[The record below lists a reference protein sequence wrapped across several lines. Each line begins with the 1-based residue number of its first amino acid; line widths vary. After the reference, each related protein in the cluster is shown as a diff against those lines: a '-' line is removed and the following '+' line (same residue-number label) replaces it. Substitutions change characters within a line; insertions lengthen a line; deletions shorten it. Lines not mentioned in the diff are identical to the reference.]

1 MKGNINVT
9 LVLWEQTRQIEAR
22 EEVAP

>member
-9 LVLWEQTRQIEAR
+9 LVLWEQTRQIDAR
-22 EEVAP
+22 QEVAP

>member
-9 LVLWEQTRQIEAR
+9 LVLWEQTWQIDAR

>member
-9 LVLWEQTRQIEAR
+9 LVLWEQTWQIEAR

>member
-1 MKGNINVT
+1 MKVNTNVA
-9 LVLWEQTRQIEAR
+9 LVVWEQTRQIVAR